1 METLRYCKVRE
12 VKSPVRGTPVAGGI
26 DFFVPTDIDE
36 ATMDNKCAIT
46 GCTPKMEFVEEKLAK
61 VFLKPGESVMIPSGI
76 KMRVPDNHALAFMN
90 KSGIGAKKQL
100 DRLAELVDCDYEGE
114 VNLNV
119 VNNGVKEQCICAG
132 DKIIQGVVIPVNFA
146 MPEEVENEDVL
157 YKGSISQRGENGFG
171 STGTK

>member
-1 METLRYCKVRE
+1 METLKYTKVRE
-12 VKSPVRGTPVAGGI
+12 VKSPVRGTPAAAGI

-36 ATMDNKCAIT
+36 ETMNNKCEVT
-46 GCTPKMEFVEEKLAK
+46 GCKPKMEFLKRKLLT
-61 VFLKPGESVMIPSGI
+61 VFLQPGESVMIPSGI
-76 KMRVPDNHALAFMN
+76 KMRVPDGHALVFMN

-114 VNLNV
+114 VHINV
-119 VNNGVKEQCICAG
+119 VNNGNSVQCISAG

-146 MPEEVENEDVL
+146 MPEEVENEEVL
-157 YKGSISQRGENGFG
+157 YNGSNSQRGEGGFG